1 MTFQKDG
8 SWRFIVDLCDARWF
22 DRVNTTQHVTV
33 WIKRNGCKKPMELDI
48 SVTAPFLLT
57 THVRTTTEFTE
68 GGEETSSVTSFV
80 PFGVLATLSDV
91 VDDLLHV
98 TSVKLE
104 TAQGL
109 QVKNLKPG
117 MKPVAVFALADGDEP
132 VAAYEYCNLHGL
144 WKAEV

>member
-1 MTFQKDG
+1 M
-8 SWRFIVDLCDARWF
+8 RFFRCNHHAVIQACISTSGKAPSDTPKEELIANTVDAAREKHVPVIVREG
-22 DRVNTTQHVTV
+22 NIVTV
-33 WIKRNGCKKPMELDI
+33 TVGSVLHPMIEEHYI
-48 SVTAPFLLT
+48 PFI
-57 THVRTTTEFTE
+57 
-68 GGEETSSVTSFV
+68 
-80 PFGVLATLSDV
+80 A
-91 VDDLLHV
+91 
-98 TSVKLE
+98 LE

>member
-1 MTFQKDG
+1 MEFYRSNKNDRISVFVSTLGRPAGEGADEVLTANT
-8 SWRFIVDLCDARWF
+8 VDAAREKHVPVIA
-22 DRVNTTQHVTV
+22 REGNTVTV
-33 WIKRNGCKKPMELDI
+33 TVGSVLHPMTEEHYI
-48 SVTAPFLLT
+48 PFI
-57 THVRTTTEFTE
+57 
-68 GGEETSSVTSFV
+68 
-80 PFGVLATLSDV
+80 A
-91 VDDLLHV
+91 
-98 TSVKLE
+98 LE